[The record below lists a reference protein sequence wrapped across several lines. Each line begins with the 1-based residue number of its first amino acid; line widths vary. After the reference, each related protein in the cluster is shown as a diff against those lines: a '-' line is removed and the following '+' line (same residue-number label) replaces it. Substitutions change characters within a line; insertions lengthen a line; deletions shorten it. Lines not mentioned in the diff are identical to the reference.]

1 MINYVSTSKY
11 RSDMEQTLKRY
22 EDAGL
27 TPVDCM
33 TDITDGKGKVCYAD
47 GYADG
52 ALVSGVAL
60 IIGGLI
66 CKWLAKREV
75 NVQTSRVSNHLA
87 FAASVKPLTD
97 FNMPTESDDREENND

>member
-11 RSDMEQTLKRY
+11 RSDMERTLKRY

-75 NVQTSRVSNHLA
+75 QHQTSQVSNHLA

-97 FNMPTESDDREENND
+97 FNMPTETDREENND